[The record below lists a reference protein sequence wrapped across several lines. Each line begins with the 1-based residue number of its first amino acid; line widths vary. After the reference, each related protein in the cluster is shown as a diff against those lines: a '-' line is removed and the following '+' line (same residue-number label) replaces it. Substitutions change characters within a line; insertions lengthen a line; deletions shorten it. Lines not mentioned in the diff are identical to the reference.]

1 MAIATSK
8 ITQGNIISGI
18 IINDLNNP
26 ATINMAPFTN
36 LNTLEVRTNNI
47 NTKDFNFNNFPNINY
62 FSSDGSDL
70 EASSTGP
77 IFQMIGNNTGVKNIQ
92 LDNSKLTSIIF
103 KNPQNFTGNIK
114 LSTIPTGLNYFDIG
128 GNRVNGDS
136 LATLLVSF
144 SGMTK
149 TYDIKSGYLDVA
161 PEVTA
166 QSLQPKNPDDNSE
179 YTDAWIS
186 PDGKYQLI
194 SQLDE
199 FTPPNTTRFGN
210 IWLSTDFGISFNTLN
225 NFEGLTNGRN
235 FWRSVSASSG
245 IKYICAVQRN
255 GKAYLSSDSGVSFN
269 LINTGSTTR
278 NEKMDYTDC
287 AMSSDGKYINLTATY
302 TPPTYAS
309 GNVFLSSD
317 FGASF
322 RTIAGATFPVF
333 PYVKNQTN
341 VKWRSTSMS
350 SDGRYQNIC
359 IAGDNA
365 GNVYV
370 SNDFGTSWTRT
381 NLGGFFG
388 LTETFRDIATSSN
401 GQYMSANGNAIYT
414 SENYGVNW
422 KTSYI
427 EDKKYR
433 LGYGFYIL
441 LPDADFNGGI
451 SMSSDGKYQVSCLTS
466 KVATKYV
473 YIAPITYYIPV
484 KEPGFI
490 LTSSNYGKS
499 WSKLNFRDYWG
510 CVALSPD
517 AQHLLIGSESG
528 QFYTSRTDGADTVYG
543 SNFSTAYSAA
553 NWLRDQKD
561 WEVTYVNN
569 FFS

>member
-1 MAIATSK
+1 MGIATSR
-8 ITQGNIISGI
+8 ITQGNKISGI
-18 IINDLNNP
+18 IINDLNNA

-36 LNTLEVRTNNI
+36 LDTLEVRTNNI
-47 NTKDFNFNNFPNINY
+47 NTKDFDFNNFANIEY
-62 FSSDGSDL
+62 FSSNGSNL
-70 EASSTGP
+70 APSSTGP
-77 IFQMIGNNTGVKNIQ
+77 IFQMIGNNSGVKNIE
-92 LDNSKLTSIIF
+92 LTNSKLTSIIF

-114 LSTIPTGLNYFDIG
+114 LSTIPTGLNYFNIE
-128 GNRVNGDS
+128 GNRVNGAS

-144 SGMTK
+144 SGMAK
-149 TYDIKSGYLDVA
+149 TYNIKSGYLNIA
-161 PEVTA
+161 PEITA

-179 YTDAWIS
+179 YSDAWIS
-186 PDGKYQLI
+186 PNGKYQLI

-199 FTPPNTTRFGN
+199 FTYPNTTRFGN
-210 IWLSTDFGISFNTLN
+210 IWLSTNYGIDFAPLDSI
-225 NFEGLTNGRN
+225 GRG
-235 FWRSVSASSG
+235 FWRSVCASSG

-255 GKAYLSSDSGVSFN
+255 GKAYLSSNSGVSFSV
-269 LINTGSTTR
+269 INTGNNTTR
-278 NEKMDYTDC
+278 NQNMDYTDC
-287 AMSSDGKYINLTATY
+287 AMSSDGRFINLTATS

-317 FGASF
+317 FGVNF
-322 RTIAGATFPVF
+322 RNITGAIFSAFNNPTS
-333 PYVKNQTN
+333 

-359 IAGDNA
+359 IGGNGA

-370 SNDFGTSWTRT
+370 SNNSGVSWTST
-381 NLGGFFG
+381 YLGGAFG

-401 GQYMSANGNAIYT
+401 GQYMSVNGNAIYT

-427 EDKKYR
+427 EDYRYR
-433 LGYGFYIL
+433 LGYGFSIL
-441 LPDADFNGGI
+441 LPEADFNGGI

-466 KVATKYV
+466 KEILKYV
-473 YIAPITYYIPV
+473 RIGPFTYYTLV
-484 KEPGFI
+484 TEPGFI

-510 CVALSPD
+510 CSVLSPD
-517 AQHLLIGSESG
+517 AQYLLLGSESG

-543 SNFSTAYSAA
+543 SNFSTAYIAA

-561 WEVTYVNN
+561 WAVTYVNN

>member
-1 MAIATSK
+1 MAIATSR
-8 ITQGNIISGI
+8 ITQGNKISGI
-18 IINDLNNP
+18 IINDLNNA

-36 LNTLEVRTNNI
+36 LNGLEVRTNNI

-62 FSSDGSDL
+62 FSSDGSYL
-70 EASSTGP
+70 EPSSTGP
-77 IFQMIGNNTGVKNIQ
+77 IFQMVGYNSGVKNIQ
-92 LDNSKLTSIIF
+92 LNNSKLTSIIF

-128 GNRVNGDS
+128 GNRVNGAS

-149 TYDIKSGYLDVA
+149 TYDIKSGYLNVA

-179 YTDAWIS
+179 YSDAWIGPS
-186 PDGKYQLI
+186 GKYQLI

-199 FTPPNTTRFGN
+199 FTYPNTTRFGN
-210 IWLSTDFGISFNTLN
+210 IWLSTNYGIDFTQLDSI
-225 NFEGLTNGRN
+225 GRG
-235 FWRSVSASSG
+235 FWRSVSASSD

-255 GKAYLSSDSGVSFN
+255 GKAYLSSNSGASFS
-269 LINTGSTTR
+269 LINTGATTR
-278 NEKMDYTDC
+278 NQNMDYTDC
-287 AMSSDGKYINLTATY
+287 AVSSDGRCINLTATY
-302 TPPTYAS
+302 TPPTYPS

-317 FGASF
+317 FGVTF
-322 RTIAGATFPVF
+322 RTITGAIFPAN
-333 PYVKNQTN
+333 YSTM
-341 VKWRSTSMS
+341 VKWRATSMS

-359 IAGDNA
+359 IGGNGA

-370 SNDFGTSWTRT
+370 SNNSGISWTST
-381 NLGGFFG
+381 NLGGAFG

-401 GQYMSANGNAIYT
+401 GQYMSVNGNAIYT

-427 EDKKYR
+427 EDYR
-433 LGYGFYIL
+433 FRYGYGFSIL

-451 SMSSDGKYQVSCLTS
+451 SMSSNGKYQVSCLTS
-466 KVATKYV
+466 KEIYKYV
-473 YIAPITYYIPV
+473 RIGPFTYYIPV
-484 KEPGFI
+484 VEPGFI
-490 LTSSNYGKS
+490 LTSSNYGKN

-510 CVALSPD
+510 CSALSPD
-517 AQHLLIGSESG
+517 GLYLLIGSESG

-543 SNFSTAYSAA
+543 SNLSTAYTAA
-553 NWLRDQKD
+553 NWLRDEKD